1 MGDFTQFQE
10 PVWDRFFDFIFEC
23 DEDLNRA
30 EVQEELRRRGID
42 VTRAV
47 NKVQQAPRT
56 AKARAELEAARKSR
70 LGLLARARGIS
81 LPDIGGSLEE
91 LKRRIA
97 EQFQGQAQ
105 AAFFRRLEAAESKE
119 DLQSLLEDAHLL
131 DALSEESGD
140 VRAEAE

>member
-10 PVWDRFFDFIFEC
+10 PVWDRFFDFVFEC
-23 DEDLNRA
+23 DEDLSRA

-47 NKVQQAPRT
+47 SKVQQVLRT
-56 AKARAELEAARKSR
+56 AKARRELETARKSR
-70 LGLLARARGIS
+70 LGLLARVKEIAHPGIA
-81 LPDIGGSLEE
+81 GGLEE

-97 EQFQGQAQ
+97 EQFQGQTQ
-105 AAFFRRLEAAESKE
+105 AAFFRKLEAVESKE
-119 DLQSLLEDAHLL
+119 DLRSLLEDAHLL